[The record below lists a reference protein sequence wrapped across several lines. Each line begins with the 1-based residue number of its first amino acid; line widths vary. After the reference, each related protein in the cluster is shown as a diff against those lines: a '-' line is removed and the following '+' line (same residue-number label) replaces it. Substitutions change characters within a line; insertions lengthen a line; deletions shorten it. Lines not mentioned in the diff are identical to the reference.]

1 MIAAPDS
8 VKGNTMTSNH
18 TITRTRTTRAAG
30 VLAVLAAGML
40 ALAGC
45 GTTDAAPSDEAV
57 PAGES
62 VTVTDAWV
70 KAADSGMTAVFGML
84 ENTGGDDVAVVSA
97 TTAAAGATELHE
109 TVTDSSGAATMR
121 EVEGGFTIGAG
132 ERRALE
138 PGADHLMLMGL
149 TGPLAAGEEIS
160 VLLEFSD
167 GSTLEFTAP
176 VKDFSGA
183 NEDYDG
189 GDGDMGEM
197 EMGD

>member
-1 MIAAPDS
+1 GI
-8 VKGNTMTSNH
+8 
-18 TITRTRTTRAAG
+18 
-30 VLAVLAAGML
+30 LAVLAAGML

-45 GTTDAAPSDEAV
+45 GTTDAAP

-62 VTVTDAWV
+62 MTVTDAWV

-149 TGPLAAGEEIS
+149 TGPL
-160 VLLEFSD
+160 
-167 GSTLEFTAP
+167 
-176 VKDFSGA
+176 
-183 NEDYDG
+183 
-189 GDGDMGEM
+189 
-197 EMGD
+197 

>member
-45 GTTDAAPSDEAV
+45 GTTDAAP

-62 VTVTDAWV
+62 MTVTDAWV

-97 TTAAAGATELHE
+97 TTAAAGTTELHE

-121 EVEGGFTIGAG
+121 EVDGGFTIGAG